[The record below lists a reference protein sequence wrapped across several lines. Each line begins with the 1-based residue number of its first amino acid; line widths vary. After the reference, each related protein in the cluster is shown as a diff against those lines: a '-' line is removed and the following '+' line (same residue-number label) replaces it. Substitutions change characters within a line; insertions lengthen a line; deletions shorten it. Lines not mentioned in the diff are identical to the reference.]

1 MRKADFCSKKGGDI
15 KLKILIVNTCSYKRN
30 GITTVIINF
39 FRAMDKTGLQ
49 IDFVATNQNT
59 DAWFKEEVSK
69 SGSQFYTLDRST
81 KHLIRYIRQLY
92 NIMRHYDVV
101 HAHGNSGTLAIEM
114 LAAKKANVKLR
125 IAHSHSTTCTSKIAD
140 QLLKPVLYRCCNGRL
155 ACGKDAGKWLFG
167 KRTFEVI
174 NNGID
179 SKKYAFNADIRESI
193 RKKLSLNQEK
203 VIGHVGGFF
212 EAKNHVFLIQLF
224 EKIYLQDKSY
234 KLLLIG
240 DGERKEEVEYI
251 VEKKGLKEAVIF
263 IGSVPNVNEYL
274 NAMDLIVMPSLYEG
288 IPLTLIEEQ
297 ANGLPCI
304 VSDGITKEVDKT
316 GLVQFL
322 SLNDDSQV
330 WIDAIRKTISS
341 KKRERASLDAIES
354 IQSSGYDIQNQAN
367 RLKNYYL
374 IGK

>member
-1 MRKADFCSKKGGDI
+1 M
-15 KLKILIVNTCSYKRN
+15 
-30 GITTVIINF
+30 
-39 FRAMDKTGLQ
+39 
-49 IDFVATNQNT
+49 
-59 DAWFKEEVSK
+59 
-69 SGSQFYTLDRST
+69 
-81 KHLIRYIRQLY
+81 
-92 NIMRHYDVV
+92 
-101 HAHGNSGTLAIEM
+101 
-114 LAAKKANVKLR
+114 
-125 IAHSHSTTCTSKIAD
+125 
-140 QLLKPVLYRCCNGRL
+140 
-155 ACGKDAGKWLFG
+155 
-167 KRTFEVI
+167 
-174 NNGID
+174 
-179 SKKYAFNADIRESI
+179 
-193 RKKLSLNQEK
+193 
-203 VIGHVGGFF
+203 
-212 EAKNHVFLIQLF
+212 
-224 EKIYLQDKSY
+224 
-234 KLLLIG
+234 LIG

-251 VEKKGLKEAVIF
+251 VEKKGLKEAVMF

-330 WIDAIRKTISS
+330 WIDVIRKTINS
-341 KKRERASLDAIES
+341 KKRECASLDAIES